1 MAARVLVVDDEP
13 DILQSFADLL
23 EVSIPG
29 TVVTKARS
37 GAEAV
42 AALRTGSFDLIVSD
56 FRMPGMNGLELLGHA
71 NELAPGTPSIMVT
84 AFPDLD
90 VVLKAVNERRAR
102 AFLMKPIEPSKL
114 LDTVHEILM
123 TKQAQEL
130 RDRALVAALRGGT
143 AQSGP

>member
-13 DILQSFADLL
+13 DILQSFADLI

-42 AALRTGSFDLIVSD
+42 AALRAGQYDLVVTD
-56 FRMPGMNGLELLGHA
+56 FRMPGMNGLELLA
-71 NELAPGTPSIMVT
+71 EVSRLAPATPSVMIT

-102 AFLMKPIEPSKL
+102 AFLMKPIEPARL
-114 LDTVHEILM
+114 LDTVREILM
-123 TKQAQEL
+123 SKHAQEL

-143 AQSGP
+143 A

>member
-29 TVVTKARS
+29 SLVTKARS
-37 GAEAV
+37 GAEAM
-42 AALRTGSFDLIVSD
+42 AALRSGPYDLIVTD
-56 FRMPGMNGLELLGHA
+56 FRMPGMNGLEFLTEAHQV
-71 NELAPGTPSIMVT
+71 APGTPSIMIT

-102 AFLMKPIEPSKL
+102 AFLMKPIEPARL
-114 LDTVHEILM
+114 LDTIQEILM
-123 TKQAQEL
+123 SRQAQDL
-130 RDRALVAALRGGT
+130 RDRALVAALRGR
-143 AQSGP
+143 A